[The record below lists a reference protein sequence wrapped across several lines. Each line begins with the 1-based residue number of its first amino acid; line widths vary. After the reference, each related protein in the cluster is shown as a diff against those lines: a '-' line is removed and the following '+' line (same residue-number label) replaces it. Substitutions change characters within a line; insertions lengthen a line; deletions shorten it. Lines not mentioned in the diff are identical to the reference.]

1 MKKLIITLTLSLLV
15 GVISVSAQCCDSNTA
30 AKSNTTKVDSDNQNN
45 NAVKAYYFHRTY
57 RCATCTA
64 VENVSKSYIKDTY
77 GNKVPF
83 QSINIENDASKSL
96 VKKYKITGQA
106 LLIVKGEKVVNL
118 TNDAFLNVRTK
129 PEKLKAKIKTTIDSL
144 K

>member
-1 MKKLIITLTLSLLV
+1 
-15 GVISVSAQCCDSNTA
+15 
-30 AKSNTTKVDSDNQNN
+30 
-45 NAVKAYYFHRTY
+45 
-57 RCATCTA
+57 
-64 VENVSKSYIKDTY
+64 VSKSYIKDTY